1 MSTKLHD
8 PATHALV
15 GVSVAPKHLTAGEN
29 GAAVD
34 LIAADGNG
42 FAILSVG
49 QITGDSA
56 VTATLEE
63 SHDATTWAAVSD
75 VSFPVVD
82 EESAAVVRTFTRT
95 RRYVRAVVA
104 VSGDDHDVYAGV
116 LVGGQKKTV

>member
-8 PATHALV
+8 PATHAEL
-15 GVSVAPKHLTAGEN
+15 GVSVAPKHLTAGVN
-29 GAAVD
+29 GTAVD
-34 LIAADGNG
+34 LLATDGNA

-63 SHDATTWAAVSD
+63 SHDQTTWAAVAG
-75 VSFPVVD
+75 VTFPLVD
-82 EESAAVVRTFTRT
+82 EESSAVVRTFHRT

-104 VSGDDHDVYAGV
+104 VSGDADVYASV
-116 LVGGQKKTV
+116 LIGGQKKTV

>member
-1 MSTKLHD
+1 
-8 PATHALV
+8 
-15 GVSVAPKHLTAGEN
+15 
-29 GAAVD
+29 AAVD
-34 LIAADGNG
+34 LIDADGSG

-63 SHDATTWAAVSD
+63 SHDSTTWAAISD

-82 EESAAVVRTFTRT
+82 EESMAVVRTFTRT

-104 VSGDDHDVYAGV
+104 VSG
-116 LVGGQKKTV
+116 